1 MLARW
6 PLRAQEVRTLIAK
19 DFLEVFDSG
28 VHLLFTPTTPT
39 PAFELGA
46 KSDPYEMYL
55 NDIFTAT
62 ANLSGVPAISVPI
75 GEIDGLPIGGQL
87 IGRHFEE
94 QAMFRV
100 AFALEAAR
108 AEAR

>member
-1 MLARW
+1 
-6 PLRAQEVRTLIAK
+6 
-19 DFLEVFDSG
+19 

-39 PAFELGA
+39 PAFEFGA

-62 ANLSGVPAISVPI
+62 ANLAGVPAISVPI
-75 GEIDGLPIGGQL
+75 GEVDGLPIGGQL
-87 IGRHFEE
+87 IARHFDE
-94 QAMFRV
+94 QMMFRG

-108 AEAR
+108 REGK